1 MEVIYNVFSEERYHH
16 FRHVVGL
23 QSILAGPA
31 PEMQD
36 GSEEQ
41 SRAGWE
47 TGCGPRAVVEG
58 CCYQVLQCV
67 IQAFRWKRSGFL
79 LKKSVIPMDVN

>member
-41 SRAGWE
+41 SSVGDGVWP
-47 TGCGPRAVVEG
+47 TGRRGGLLLPGPSVRHPG
-58 CCYQVLQCV
+58 LQME
-67 IQAFRWKRSGFL
+67 AFWVSSEEISNPHGR
-79 LKKSVIPMDVN
+79 

>member
-16 FRHVVGL
+16 FRHVLSVSRASL
-23 QSILAGPA
+23 QDQRLRCKTAVK
-31 PEMQD
+31 
-36 GSEEQ
+36 